1 MDKLFLIEGENEI
14 LIKKEINSIIQKINV
29 NKDELEIIKYDLTET
44 LIDDIIE
51 DLDTYDMFLKKKI
64 IIGLNPPFLNEK
76 DDNFNTEK
84 FEKYLKNPSEN
95 ILILVTKKKNKRL
108 KVVSL
113 IEKYFKE
120 IKIKEITPLS
130 FIEENIK
137 GYTMDKQTKEY
148 FLNKVGKD
156 FKIIEQELNKLKS
169 YQLDIKKITKDDIDL
184 ITSQNIEASI
194 FDLIEAIIKKD
205 KVKSYELYNHFI
217 QNGTEVFQI
226 LVLLSNQIRLIY
238 NVKVLSYL
246 SDFEISNQL
255 GVKEYPVKLARSKG
269 YSYTKKELLS
279 LLYDLSILDLDIKTG
294 RQLVDVSFIS
304 YVMQM

>member
-120 IKIKEITPLS
+120 IKIKEITLLS

-169 YQLDIKKITKDDIDL
+169 YQLDTKKITKDDIDL

-226 LVLLSNQIRLIY
+226 WVLLSNQIRLIY

>member
-169 YQLDIKKITKDDIDL
+169 YQLDTKKITKDDIDL